1 MMKLKSKYVDRA
13 ITTTLSVCLGESAA
27 VAFLGTRQ
35 VGKTTLAR
43 DIASD
48 LNARPLRG
56 DRAWYL
62 DLKSDRDPAQLMLAH
77 LQGVTVNL
85 SQLANSL
92 GLNVKP

>member
-1 MMKLKSKYVDRA
+1 MMKLNSKYVDRA
-13 ITTTLSVCLGESAA
+13 ITTTLSVRLSESAA
-27 VAFLGTRQ
+27 VALLGTRQ

-62 DLKSDRDPAQLMLAH
+62 DLESDRDPAQLTLAPPARH
-77 LQGVTVNL
+77 HGQPESARQQPGTER
-85 SQLANSL
+85 
-92 GLNVKP
+92 